1 MKVCL
6 KTAGRTKLAKDARV
20 RFCNLIYI
28 VTSADE
34 PTELDELT
42 AITECD
48 VQPADHGGKTV
59 INAEL
64 VKKERRR

>member
-1 MKVCL
+1 M
-6 KTAGRTKLAKDARV
+6 TGRGKLSKDSRV
-20 RFCNLIYI
+20 RFCGLIYI
-28 VTSADE
+28 VIAADE

-64 VKKERRR
+64 VTKKERL